1 MDKPLLEAT
10 GFRKAFDGVPALR
23 DGQFTLQPGSVHALC
38 GGNGAGKSTFLK
50 ILMGIHRRD
59 GGTLLRDGKAVTFAS
74 PSEALANGIS
84 IIEQELSPVPAMTVA
99 ENIYLGR
106 EPVGAFGRIR
116 FKEMNEKA

>member
-59 GGTLLRDGKAVTFAS
+59 GGTLLRDGKAVTQRRYEKLIPTFRGPIDTLLSAGGDWS
-74 PSEALANGIS
+74 PWSSPYLSSAEPF
-84 IIEQELSPVPAMTVA
+84 LSPYPA
-99 ENIYLGR
+99 R
-106 EPVGAFGRIR
+106 SSSCR
-116 FKEMNEKA
+116 